1 MMKIAVGGGCHWCT
15 EAVFLVLKGVHKVEQ
30 GWIASEGEA
39 ESFSEGVILEFDAE
53 VISLQELIQVHLLT
67 HASQSEH
74 FRRKLYRSAV
84 YFFEPLDSGE
94 ITEALRTSEAEFRSP
109 LVTQV
114 LPFRDFKPSHDEIVN
129 YYFKNP
135 QKPFCGRYIDP
146 KLRMLLERFPEL
158 VDGRKL
164 AHLGE
169 PGD

>member
-15 EAVFLVLKGVHKVEQ
+15 EAVFLVLKGVRKVEQ

-39 ESFSEGVILEFDAE
+39 ESFSEGVILEFDGE
-53 VISLQELIQVHLLT
+53 VISLKELIRVHLLT

-74 FRRKLYRSAV
+74 SRRKLYRSAV
-84 YFFEPLDSGE
+84 YFFEPLEAGE
-94 ITEALRTSEAEFRSP
+94 ITEALKTLEAEFESP

-114 LPFRDFKPSHDEIVN
+114 LPFRDFKRSHDEIVN

-158 VDGRKL
+158 VDGEKL
-164 AHLGE
+164 VHLSE
-169 PGD
+169 PGE